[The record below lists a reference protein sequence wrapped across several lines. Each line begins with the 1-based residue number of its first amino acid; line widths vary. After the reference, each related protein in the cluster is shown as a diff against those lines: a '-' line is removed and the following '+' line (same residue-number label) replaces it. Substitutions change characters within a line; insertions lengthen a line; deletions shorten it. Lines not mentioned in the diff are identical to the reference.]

1 MGSSNEVIHYNI
13 NKDSFGRQVEAS
25 VRLHRAFRNGW
36 EVKQ

>member
-1 MGSSNEVIHYNI
+1 MGSSNEVMPYNL
-13 NKDSFGRQVEAS
+13 NKDSFSRQVEAS